1 MATSSM
7 QYFELGQSIWYDNIQ
22 RGLLRSG
29 AFKAMVDRDEI
40 RGVTSNPTIF
50 QNAIA
55 KTNDY
60 DEMIQLFA
68 LSNMSAEDIFFALA
82 IQDIQDAADILKP
95 LYDQSD
101 AGDGYVSLEVSPLLA
116 HDTEKTI
123 QQAIRLWKQVDR
135 PNLMIKIPATLAG
148 IPAIKAAIAEGIN
161 VNVTLIFSLERYAE
175 VMEAYLQGLEDRVRK
190 GLDVSRIASVA
201 SFFVSRV
208 DSKVDGQIVN
218 HPELQGKTAVAN
230 AVLAYQLYQDV
241 FSTQRYAEL
250 RAHGARAQ
258 RPLWASTSTKNPDY
272 PDLLYVD
279 TLVAPNTVNTVP
291 PKTLIAILD
300 HGIPA
305 LMSNDALRTSSQ
317 LLETLSTVG
326 VNMQT
331 VTKELEEEGVASFI
345 KSYEDLLKTIEQRK
359 IEFRRIISPLP
370 NFSEKYSQV
379 LKQEIPQRIIT
390 KDFRLWTNDDSAREE
405 IEQRLGWLTSP
416 SKFSALLDELKI
428 FSKYITDSGYTHCV
442 LLGMGGSS
450 MAPEVYSSIQS
461 SLNHE
466 SKLKLIVLDSTD
478 PEQVLATAKS
488 IDPTRSLF
496 IVASKSGSTAEINAL
511 FAYFWSVTSSLVG
524 AEAGKHFVAITDPG
538 TSLEKLAQEK
548 GFLKVFHG
556 DPLVG
561 GRFSA
566 LTPFGLVP
574 AALIG
579 LDLEQLLEG
588 ANKAASLCNNVSL
601 PETNPGLNLG
611 ILLAE
616 ATLAGKNKLTVLS
629 DTEVMSFGAWLEQL
643 IAESTGKLGK
653 GIIPVDLEP
662 KAPVEFYQ
670 HDRLFS
676 YFYQSG
682 QYADFAASLAENAH
696 PIVSFKI
703 ASAYDLGFQFYLW
716 EYATAVASSIL
727 GVNAFDQPDVQDSK
741 TRTVE
746 KINQYEQAGSLPSQ
760 KYDYE
765 SKELAIAIKNTTLT
779 STTDPRQIIV
789 DFLAQAKEND
799 YIAVNAYLPRD
810 AGTTDQL
817 QEFRKEIMKLSRCAT
832 TLGFGPR
839 FLHSTGQL
847 HKGGVENV
855 LIVQITRDYADVDL
869 QIPGKPYTFGVLQEA
884 QAQGD
889 LEALV
894 ARGRKVLKIH
904 LKNGLLPKLA

>member
-466 SKLKLIVLDSTD
+466 TKLKLIVLDSTD